1 MTTPPIKTEPQPKGL
16 GEPQLVRLKLTT
28 EYRRYFD
35 WWRRY
40 RQLARAEERGRPAP
54 GVLQQRRTL
63 YKAAGAK
70 LPNGGHLPGFPPG
83 ADTEHGGWLPNEHGH
98 IAPDV
103 DLMAPMWGEGF
114 EGYLAFLL
122 GAVQDHGTDI
132 KQRVLV
138 VSDVMGW
145 PHDRVKNMG
154 RACLW
159 AHRIGWA
166 HTQGGGDPGFVA
178 RWAMAKLHAHY
189 HTNGYDLAPYR
200 GQLEPRI
207 AQPWVPVQ
215 VEEHRT
221 PMVRGVD
228 RRAWEPRRIT
238 MRLARRLAAERLIA
252 APPPGDEMDPDD
264 LPAFGEQGADYAGL
278 PKGVTPEGKVG
289 VGAETAQ
296 GASITPSGEG
306 EGDAD
311 AEEEDE
317 DADSE
322 GADDGEE
329 DEDEDEADDDSD
341 SEDERDDDS
350 ENEDEDAED
359 DDTASRAARRNI
371 EQLRAG
377 RITPQQAVVKATKR
391 LKAAQQRKDSAVVNL
406 TARELDEIERLAE
419 QTIEAEYPGLNARLD
434 KEKAKAAKGKGQGGP
449 QDDSDGADTGDT
461 PAPSDGEA
469 GVSKKKRGPPPSRPK
484 LDVEGPWAIVDS
496 TRTSLTTVRMILF
509 TYRKMLRLNQI
520 TIRTS
525 DIKWLITMEQQLNAD
540 LRRIM
545 AGGDAEAQQIA
556 TGAAEPL
563 PESVNVKAARASGG
577 DVFAAMASDAKEL
590 YHLATLLKQQAA
602 TDQYQR
608 GHTTIGKM
616 PGQGAPKPGGL
627 A

>member
-1 MTTPPIKTEPQPKGL
+1 MSTPPNKTQPQSKGL
-16 GEPQLVRLKLTT
+16 GEPQLVKLKLTT

-35 WWRRY
+35 LWRRY
-40 RQLARAEERGRPAP
+40 RQLAKAEDRGRPAT
-54 GVLQQRRTL
+54 GVLQARRAL
-63 YKAAGAK
+63 YKAAGAR

-83 ADTEHGGWLPNEHGH
+83 VDVERGGWLPNEHGH
-98 IAPDV
+98 VAPDV
-103 DLMAPMWGEGF
+103 DLMAPMWAESF

-132 KQRVLV
+132 KQRVLI

-145 PHDRVKNMG
+145 KHDRVKNMS

-166 HTQGGGDPGFVA
+166 HTQGGGDTGFVA
-178 RWAMAKLHAHY
+178 RWAMAKLHAYY
-189 HTNGYDLAPYR
+189 HANGYDLAPYR
-200 GQLEPRI
+200 GQLEARI
-207 AQPWVPVQ
+207 AQPWVAVQ

-221 PMVRGVD
+221 PMVVGID

-252 APPPGDEMDPDD
+252 APPPGEEMDPDD
-264 LPAFGEQGADYAGL
+264 LPALGEQGADYAGL

-289 VGAETAQ
+289 AETAAAEAPA
-296 GASITPSGEG
+296 GSTAPSGQH

-311 AEEEDE
+311 AEEGDE
-317 DADSE
+317 DADNE
-322 GADDGEE
+322 GAGDGDEE
-329 DEDEDEADDDSD
+329 EDEADDDSN
-341 SEDERDDDS
+341 SEDEADDDS

-359 DDTASRAARRNI
+359 DDTASRAARHNI

-377 RITPQQAVVKATKR
+377 RITPQQAVAKATKR

-406 TARELDEIERLAE
+406 TAKELDEIERLAE
-419 QTIEAEYPGLNARLD
+419 QTIEAEYPGLNARLG
-434 KEKAKAAKGKGQGGP
+434 KEKAKAAKGKNQGGA
-449 QDDSDGADTGDT
+449 QDEDGADAGDAQ
-461 PAPSDGEA
+461 PPDDGEA
-469 GVSKKKRGPPPSRPK
+469 GGSKKKRGPPPSRPK

-509 TYRKMLRLNQI
+509 TYRKLLRDGQI

-577 DVFAAMASDAKEL
+577 DVFAAMADDAKEL
-590 YHLATLLKQQAA
+590 YHLATLLKQQSA

-616 PGQGAPKPGGL
+616 PGHGAPKPGGL